1 MACPAHDAILTWAAT
16 AAVVAAEDDGPR
28 LNATLSA
35 TGDRA
40 AANASRRRDPGLVNG
55 QNSSGDER
63 ILHSTRLSQPGR
75 NHCCVWLV
83 TSLRCEHP
91 AWQGGSGDC

>member
-1 MACPAHDAILTWAAT
+1 MACPAHDAILTRAAT

-40 AANASRRRDPGLVNG
+40 
-55 QNSSGDER
+55 ER
-63 ILHSTRLSQPGR
+63 TH
-75 NHCCVWLV
+75 HADV
-83 TSLRCEHP
+83 TP
-91 AWQGGSGDC
+91 AL